1 MLSETP
7 EWMKGGKLS
16 LIIESYS
23 NAARTVQLRG
33 FTLHNV
39 ISFNHTTNSDR
50 TLATSTIAIPDIP
63 IALTARASATGVQR
77 GALYVR
83 VYLRIDADRLQ
94 LLFAG
99 YVTDTSAPIYPNGK
113 IESSIEGPGL
123 IRSITGTNPA
133 AGVEISETVP
143 TGAKWKLLALTA
155 AFVADA
161 TVGNRVT
168 SLAAD
173 NGTTIYVRVSSQA
186 LRAASASDVHSWGP
200 GITIPEAYNADP
212 IQSPFAVLAQLP
224 AGHRIRTVTNNVQ
237 AGDNWG
243 APQFLVEEWL
253 EP

>member
-16 LIIESYS
+16 LIIESFS

-63 IALTARASATGVQR
+63 IALTARASAAGVQR

-123 IRSITGTNPA
+123 IRSIAGTNPA
-133 AGVEISETVP
+133 AGTEISETVP
-143 TGAKWKLLALTA
+143 TGAKWKLLGFIAT
-155 AFVADA
+155 FTTDA
-161 TVGNRVT
+161 TAGNRVT

-173 NGTTIYVRVSSQA
+173 DGTTIYVRASSQFSHG
-186 LRAASASDVHSWGP
+186 ASAANVYSWAP
-200 GITIPEAYNADP
+200 GITNPAAHNANP
-212 IQSPFAVLAQLP
+212 IQSPFPVGLQLP
-224 AGHRIRTVTNNVQ
+224 AGHRIRTVVNNLQ
-237 AGDNWG
+237 AGDDWG